1 MISLDVLFYI
11 FILLFAVIGSMRGWA
26 KEVLVTFS
34 ILLAM
39 FLTIV
44 LEAFVPIIRDNLA
57 AYSVDAIFWMR
68 IVILGGLVVFG
79 YQSPN
84 LPRLAESNR
93 FAKERFQD
101 LILGF
106 FMGAVNGYLIWGTV
120 WYYLNQSNY
129 PLGIIIPPVP
139 GTEIGAVTEM
149 MMPYMPPAWLGTP
162 IIYFA
167 VAIAFIFVLVVFL

>member
-1 MISLDVLFYI
+1 VVSLDVIFYM

-26 KEVLVTFS
+26 KEVLVTFA
-34 ILLAM
+34 ILLSL

-44 LEAFVPIIRDNLA
+44 LETFVPIIRDNLA
-57 AYSVDAIFWMR
+57 PSSADALFWMR
-68 IVILGGLVVFG
+68 IAILGALVVFG

-84 LPRLAESNR
+84 IPRLAESNR
-93 FAKERFQD
+93 LVKERFQD

-139 GTEIGAVTEM
+139 GTEIGKVTEM
-149 MMPYMPPAWLGTP
+149 MMPYMPPAWLGHP

-167 VAIAFIFVLVVFL
+167 VAIAFIFVLVVLI